1 MVFGFFESPSWT
13 PEQIPDL
20 TGRVAIVTGANTGI
34 GYHTC
39 LQLSRHGAKVY
50 MACRSE
56 PRTQEAISRIKEE
69 VPNAELDF
77 LQFDLTRLAS
87 AITAAETFAQKEG
100 RLDILVNNAGIAM
113 APYEL
118 SPDGIEVQACN
129 GTGHFALTTN
139 LLPLLRKT
147 SELEGS
153 DVRIVTVASEAH
165 KFTTSPDFST
175 LDGLNKPCLNSAVRY
190 GNSKLSNMVF
200 TQELQK
206 RLDDTGIICIS
217 VHPGGVATEIPR
229 SGLKAYPF
237 LAPFL
242 FIQNYVL
249 MHAKDGAITSLYA
262 ATSPE
267 VRSKQ
272 MKAEY
277 LIPFGKIGTKN
288 KLAED
293 KEGKLGRE
301 FWSLCE
307 KLMAEAGARGDGTP
321 NGTTT

>member
-1 MVFGFFESPSWT
+1 M
-13 PEQIPDL
+13 
-20 TGRVAIVTGANTGI
+20 AIITGANTGI

-39 LQLSRHGAKVY
+39 LQLSRHGAKIY

-56 PRTQEAISRIKEE
+56 PRTLEAISKIKEE
-69 VPNAELDF
+69 VPKAELHF
-77 LQFDLTRLAS
+77 LEFDLTRLAS
-87 AITAAETFAQKEG
+87 ASKAADTFAQKEN
-100 RLDILVNNAGIAM
+100 RLDLLVNNAGIAM
-113 APYEL
+113 ASYEL

-129 GTGHFALTTN
+129 GTGHFALTTK
-139 LLPLLRKT
+139 LLHLLRKT

-153 DVRIVTVASEAH
+153 DVRIVTVSSEAH
-165 KFTTSPDFST
+165 KFTTSPEFST
-175 LDGLNKPCLNSAVRY
+175 LEGLNKPCLNSAIRY

-206 RLDDTGIICIS
+206 RLDDTGIICLS
-217 VHPGGVATEIPR
+217 VHPGGVATEISR

-237 LAPFL
+237 LAPFM

-249 MHAKDGAITSLYA
+249 MPAKDGAITSLYA
-262 ATSPE
+262 ATSSE

-277 LIPFGKIGTKN
+277 LIPFGEIGSKS

-307 KLMAEAGARGDGTP
+307 KLVADADARGDEIPTG
-321 NGTTT
+321 GTT